1 MRSRR
6 CGIRRAQEEVEGP
19 RPQLPITAM
28 PALFE
33 NDVPPADLIISRE
46 FTERIR
52 VCFFSTRFVFRF
64 FFLPH
69 TVAGSAVY
77 AASDTCITN
86 IDRFKNT
93 VFTSLGRKLLVET
106 EKTKSKMILFR
117 QEQSPCRRTTSHP
130 LPFIIIIRMP
140 LVFCFVVVS
149 VCVCVCVCV

>member
-1 MRSRR
+1 MTSHPPTSSSAGSLRR
-6 CGIRRAQEEVEGP
+6 G
-19 RPQLPITAM
+19 
-28 PALFE
+28 
-33 NDVPPADLIISRE
+33 SE
-46 FTERIR
+46 F
-52 VCFFSTRFVFRF
+52 FFSFL
-64 FFLPH
+64 FLPH

-149 VCVCVCVCV
+149 VCVCVCEWDGGERYLISLRPLRTAACRRPPT